1 MPFCPITLEPIAEGE
16 SFSEAGLRSL
26 HPRLTKLASL
36 ELAHD
41 EQLRQARLRADKMSV
56 QGVQPKLSAVLRL
69 KDSRFEI
76 VDTGGRFILKPN
88 PLPFTDVPANES
100 LTMTMAATAGIDVPP
115 HALVPT
121 VDGGWIY
128 VVRRFDREGRS
139 DRIPVED
146 FAQLSGATRETKY
159 DSSLEKVAKVVE
171 EFCTFPA
178 LEKPK
183 LARRLLFC
191 FLTGNEDM
199 HLKNFS
205 VIVRDKVVSLS
216 PAYDLLNTTLVLEK
230 AGEETA
236 LPLDGKKKK
245 LTRKLWLDYF
255 CSERLGLPTRQLDK
269 LLTDLTRALPKW
281 HDLIDRSHLPEAKRE
296 VYHDLLK
303 ERSERLEIDPKEFL
317 PIPAK

>member
-1 MPFCPITLEPIAEGE
+1 MPFCPITLRPIAADET
-16 SFSEAGLRSL
+16 FSEAGLRSL
-26 HPRLTKLASL
+26 HPRLSKLAAL
-36 ELAHD
+36 ELSHD
-41 EQLRQARLRADKMSV
+41 EQLRQARLRADKMSI

-69 KDSRFEI
+69 KEGKFDI

-88 PLPFTDVPANES
+88 PLPFKDVPANEA
-100 LTMTMAATAGIDVPP
+100 LTMTMALACGIAVPP
-115 HALVPT
+115 HGLLPT

-128 VVRRFDREGRS
+128 VIRRFDREGRNT
-139 DRIPVED
+139 RIPVED

-159 DSSLEKVAKVVE
+159 DSSLERVAKVVD

-205 VIVRDKVVSLS
+205 VIIRNGVVSLS
-216 PAYDLLNTTLVLEK
+216 PAYDLLNTSLVLEK
-230 AGEETA
+230 AEEESA
-236 LPLDGKKKK
+236 LPLKGKKKN

-255 CSERLGLPTRQLDK
+255 CTERLGLPSRQIKTILVDFRK
-269 LLTDLTRALPKW
+269 AHPAW
-281 HDLIDRSHLPEAKRE
+281 HALIDRSHLPEPKKEA
-296 VYHDLLK
+296 YHELLN
-303 ERSERLEIDPKEFL
+303 ERHGRLEIEPLKS
-317 PIPAK
+317 